1 MAENKKTK
9 KLEDDALKE
18 VSGGQTIGEWAAE
31 VKRKRQIQ
39 TGPVGNQNL
48 VKQGQSGTENASEFW
63 QQVWCPLCKAPFE
76 ANIMLDKVHCPNPDH
91 PAITIKG

>member
-1 MAENKKTK
+1 MAKEKTFHK
-9 KLEDDALKE
+9 MSEDNLKE

-39 TGPVGNQNL
+39 PGPAGPQVLVG
-48 VKQGQSGTENASEFW
+48 QGQSGQGNSQECWED
-63 QQVWCPLCKAPFE
+63 VWCPLCKAPFR